1 MRHGRDILG
10 RARGALLILAWS
22 AALAGGCQSTKRP
35 TLLPLRPT
43 FGDAAGADLPMFRVR
58 IVRLIHRVRPDAPM
72 EDVWR
77 LLGTTN
83 LPHEKRALWEANDLR
98 VGDGAQLAADRM
110 NDLLTNTAD
119 RTASVN
125 VILTREDLDFRIA
138 MGGEREA
145 LDLLWPDEAGRL
157 SGRHFDE
164 ARTEL
169 RCVCRSDAKDA
180 RAVRLAVVPEVLY
193 GKEVLQWV
201 RTESGYAQK
210 LARRTFSLSDLGAE
224 VRLEPGRLLVIGG
237 RRSSS
242 LSVGGAFFH
251 ETRGPDTY
259 VQTLI
264 ITADRVLPGTGP
276 AEAGPVPFVPPAGA
290 AGGPGRGSP

>member
-1 MRHGRDILG
+1 MRHGRDMLG
-10 RARGALLILAWS
+10 WAKGALLALAWS
-22 AALAGGCQSTKRP
+22 AALAAGCQPAKRP

-43 FGDAAGADLPMFRVR
+43 PGDATGADLPMFRVR
-58 IVRLIHRVRPDAPM
+58 IVRLVHRVRPDAPM

-110 NDLLTNTAD
+110 NELLTSTAD

-125 VILTREDLDFRIA
+125 AVLTRENLDFRIA
-138 MGGEREA
+138 MGGERDA
-145 LDLLWPDEAGRL
+145 LDLLWTDDAGRL

-164 ARTEL
+164 ARTEF
-169 RCVCRSDAKDA
+169 RCVCRSDAKDG
-180 RAVRLAVVPEVLY
+180 RAVLLAIVPEVLY

-201 RTESGYAQK
+201 HTESGYSQK

-224 VRLEPGRLLVIGG
+224 VRLEPGRLLVVGG

-242 LSVGGAFFH
+242 LSPGGAFFH

-264 ITADRVLPGTGP
+264 ITADRVLPGAGP
-276 AEAGPVPFVPPAGA
+276 AEGGPVPFLPPAGA
-290 AGGPGRGSP
+290 AGGSGIGS

>member
-125 VILTREDLDFRIA
+125 VILTR
-138 MGGEREA
+138 
-145 LDLLWPDEAGRL
+145 
-157 SGRHFDE
+157 
-164 ARTEL
+164 
-169 RCVCRSDAKDA
+169 
-180 RAVRLAVVPEVLY
+180 
-193 GKEVLQWV
+193 
-201 RTESGYAQK
+201 
-210 LARRTFSLSDLGAE
+210 
-224 VRLEPGRLLVIGG
+224 
-237 RRSSS
+237 
-242 LSVGGAFFH
+242 
-251 ETRGPDTY
+251 
-259 VQTLI
+259 
-264 ITADRVLPGTGP
+264 
-276 AEAGPVPFVPPAGA
+276 
-290 AGGPGRGSP
+290 